1 MNIFIAFIKA
11 KAEAKAEA
19 KAKKNIILSRRS
31 GILLSLK

>member
-11 KAEAKAEA
+11 KAEAKA